1 MLDIA
6 SYVVYNGINTSIGG
20 MYLIKKL
27 LDRELVF
34 LLLDTAV
41 LVLLLVALLM
51 DSLDSRIVY
60 LGLLLQVLIR
70 RLYKEVSTSIT
81 IKEESHE
88 S

>member
-1 MLDIA
+1 M
-6 SYVVYNGINTSIGG
+6 YNGINTSTGG
-20 MYLIKKL
+20 MHLIKKL

-34 LLLDTAV
+34 LLLDTVV

-51 DSLDSRIVY
+51 DSLDPRIVY
-60 LGLLLQVLIR
+60 LGLLLQALIR

-81 IKEESHE
+81 IKEDSHE